1 MADMAD
7 TSANTNED
15 TGENQE
21 ETLTLSNHK
30 AKFKVENFS
39 LKTPDLEEPIELA
52 RECINRIVIIQD
64 FDKNIQPIF
73 LINAVLPPLVINFIL
88 SNKMNVSIH
97 LRLQEIDYIN
107 ASEQFDLTGNYK
119 ENGTLDIC
127 NDDFILF
134 SADGSKMPNLSDYQK
149 VAEAITGKSQPDLLN
164 QVKAA
169 GYNMSNY
176 TQEYPLYLWKE
187 SDLYNMR
194 KVVNAVY
201 GGVTLADAAASVL
214 SDNGFQNVLMAPPD
228 NGETISQLIIPPMY
242 MMNVFEFLQTQYG
255 MYSTDVNFFS
265 DIYRTY
271 VIDRSGEAKA
281 YEDSEYT
288 KTIFSVVNAS
298 NELAQSE
305 GTATLDEKFE
315 FHTLL
320 GIDKVN
326 VRSLSEIN
334 DILSGNNGMFIDS
347 NNNNV
352 TTINGAGNQR
362 GSGLTNITIDQ
373 EGTQYNKQRMANM
386 INEMTLG
393 LQISDI
399 TDYNYTA
406 YTPNKAF
413 IFNFKEKEYYEYN
426 GYYRLTKAIHVL
438 DRLSSGDQM
447 SITGR
452 FDFVRKKAL
461 TEEERAAIEY
471 DVFKTAEVTEEGQ
484 AEAASAADENNA
496 SDATYA
502 QSEDNQVKEGLKDG
516 GDSQQTVE
524 STNNS
529 PTTTVGNESSSSTT
543 ISQSSSSGY
552 QQGSPAP
559 IPLDERQ

>member
-7 TSANTNED
+7 TSTNTNESTD
-15 TGENQE
+15 QSQE
-21 ETLTLSNHK
+21 QALSLSNHK
-30 AKFKVENFS
+30 AKFKVETFN

-52 RECINRIVIIQD
+52 PECINRIVIIQD
-64 FDKNIQPIF
+64 FDNNIQPIF
-73 LINAVLPPLVINFIL
+73 KVDAVLPPLVINFIL
-88 SNKMNVSIH
+88 SNKMNVSIN

-107 ASEQFDLTGNYK
+107 AEEQFNLNGDWKT
-119 ENGTLDIC
+119 NGTLDIC

-134 SADGSKMPNLSDYQK
+134 SADGTKVPNLSDYQK
-149 VAEAITGKSQPDLLN
+149 VAETITGQSQPDLIN
-164 QVKAA
+164 QVKTA

-176 TQEYPLYLWKE
+176 TQEYPLFLWKE
-187 SDLYNMR
+187 SDLYNLR

-201 GGVTLADAAASVL
+201 GGVTLGDAAASVL
-214 SDNGFQNVLMAPPD
+214 SDNGFQRVIMAPPD
-228 NGETISQLIIPPMY
+228 NGGTIDQLIIPPMY

-281 YEDSEYT
+281 YEDGEYT
-288 KTIFSVVNAS
+288 KTIFSIVKS
-298 NELAQSE
+298 TNELAQSE

-315 FHTLL
+315 FHNITD
-320 GIDKVN
+320 INKVN

-352 TTINGAGNQR
+352 TSVNGAGSQR

-373 EGTQYNKQRMANM
+373 EGTQYNKQKMANM
-386 INEMTLG
+386 INEMNLG
-393 LQISDI
+393 LQVNDY

-406 YTPNKAF
+406 FTPNKAF
-413 IFNFKEKEYYEYN
+413 IFSFKDKEYYEYN
-426 GYYRLTKAIHVL
+426 GYYRLTRAIHVL

-452 FDFVRKKAL
+452 FDFVRKKEL
-461 TEEERAAIEY
+461 TEDERATIEY

-484 AEAASAADENNA
+484 AEAAAAADENN
-496 SDATYA
+496 SNDSTYA
-502 QSEDNQVKEGLKDG
+502 QSEDNQVKEGLKDSG
-516 GDSQQTVE
+516 SSNQVSE
-524 STNNS
+524 STDNTPS
-529 PTTTVGNESSSSTT
+529 TTVPSDSSSTT
-543 ISQSSSSGY
+543 TTESSSSGY

-559 IPLDERQ
+559 VPLDER

>member
-1 MADMAD
+1 MGS
-7 TSANTNED
+7 TTNSTNESTD
-15 TGENQE
+15 ESQE
-21 ETLTLSNHK
+21 QALTLSAHK
-30 AKFKVENFS
+30 AKFKVETFNV
-39 LKTPDLEEPIELA
+39 KTPDLEEPIELA
-52 RECINRIVIIQD
+52 TECINRIVIIQD

-73 LINAVLPPLVINFIL
+73 MVNAVLPPLIINFIL
-88 SNKMNVSIH
+88 SNKMNVSIN
-97 LRLQEIDYIN
+97 LRLQEIDYIS
-107 ASEQFDLTGNYK
+107 ADEQFNLNGDWK

-134 SADGSKMPNLSDYQK
+134 SADGSKVPNLSDYQRIT
-149 VAEAITGKSQPDLLN
+149 EAVNGKELPDLMSQIRSTAFN
-164 QVKAA
+164 QA
-169 GYNMSNY
+169 NY

-194 KVVNAVY
+194 KVVNVVY
-201 GGVTLADAAASVL
+201 GGVTLADAAASLL

-228 NGETISQLIIPPMY
+228 NGSTISQMIIPPMY

-271 VIDRSGEAKA
+271 VIDRSGDAKA
-281 YEDSEYT
+281 YEDGEYT
-288 KTIFSVVNAS
+288 KSIFSVVSAY

-305 GTATLDEKFE
+305 GTSTLDEKFE
-315 FHTLL
+315 FHTLV
-320 GIDKVN
+320 GIDKIN
-326 VRSLSEIN
+326 VRSLSEMN

-352 TTINGAGNQR
+352 TTINNAGNQR
-362 GSGLTNITIDQ
+362 GSGLTNITVDQ
-373 EGTQYNKQRMANM
+373 EGTEYNKQRMANM
-386 INEMTLG
+386 INEMVLG
-393 LQISDI
+393 LQVNDL

-406 YTPNKAF
+406 YTPNKSF
-413 IFNFKEKEYYEYN
+413 IFNFKEKEYYDYN

-438 DRLSSGDQM
+438 DRLSAGDQM

-471 DVFKTAEVTEEGQ
+471 DVFRTAEVTEEGQ
-484 AEAASAADENNA
+484 TEAASAADENNA
-496 SDATYA
+496 NDATYA

-524 STNNS
+524 TTNNS
-529 PTTTVGNESSSSTT
+529 PTTTVSGESSSMPNT
-543 ISQSSSSGY
+543 QESSSSGY

-559 IPLDERQ
+559 VPLDERR